1 MPQAFRSMR
10 SSMRW
15 TAGLLIAMSAAFL
28 GPTRAVAQATGSRTA
43 GGSMANGL
51 EYSYQSRSSIGY
63 GRDTREWLS
72 FVVLWRMPPRAMAG
86 ARTGRP
92 DTAAL
97 AAAERRYRDL
107 RRAAED
113 SGRSFLGGSTGV
125 VIQNAYVTRSDRQ
138 TLWVEGEA
146 FTVPER
152 DSALVVLVDL
162 TGAPAQPA
170 RVVGRAYVPAE
181 LPEAF
186 WSKHWTSGDT
196 TFLVQSRNAHG
207 ILREALRTDPI
218 IRAFVDS
225 AVAAAPP
232 RRD

>member
-1 MPQAFRSMR
+1 
-10 SSMRW
+10 MRW
-15 TAGLLIAMSAAFL
+15 KAGLLIATSAGLL

-51 EYSYQSRSSIGY
+51 EYSYQSRSIGH

-72 FVVLWRMPPRAMAG
+72 FVVLWRMPPRASAMTG

-97 AAAERRYRDL
+97 VAAERRYRDL
-107 RRAAED
+107 QRAAED
-113 SGRSFLGGSTGV
+113 SGRSFLGGFTGG
-125 VIQNAYVTRSDRQ
+125 VIQNAYVSRADRQ
-138 TLWVEGEA
+138 TLWVEGETFA
-146 FTVPER
+146 VPER

-186 WSKHWTSGDT
+186 WPKHWTSGDT
-196 TFLVQSRNAHG
+196 TFLVHSRNAHG

-232 RRD
+232 RRN